1 VACYLVTGGAG
12 FIGSHL
18 VHALVEHGHRV
29 RVLDDFSTG
38 KRENLA
44 DIQDKLDLI
53 CGSICD
59 FALVQDIMQG
69 VDYCLHHAAIPSV
82 PRSVQDPR
90 ASNAANIDGTLNVF
104 LAARDRKVRRV
115 VYASSSSV
123 YGNNE
128 VYPAHEKLPMAPI
141 SPYGVT
147 KAANELYAQTF
158 SHLYGME
165 IVGFRYFNVFG
176 PRQDP
181 SSQYAAVIP
190 LFITRLLVGKQ
201 PVIHGD
207 GTQSRDFTYVENVV
221 SANLRAC
228 TLERPISGVYNIACG
243 SSCSVLDLARLI
255 GELLGVSVEP
265 EFTPPRPGDIR
276 RSCADITLAKKD
288 IQYEPSVTL
297 REGLMRTIDWFREH
311 AEEI

>member
-1 VACYLVTGGAG
+1 MACYLVTGGAG

-18 VHALVEHGHRV
+18 VHALVEQGHHV

-38 KRENLA
+38 KRDNLVR
-44 DIQDKLDLI
+44 IQDKLDI
-53 CGSICD
+53 VCGSICD
-59 FALVQDIMQG
+59 FATVQDAMQG
-69 VDYCLHHAAIPSV
+69 VDYCLHLAAIPSV

-90 ASNAANIDGTLNVF
+90 ASNTANVDGTLNVF
-104 LAARDRKVRRV
+104 LAARDHKVRRV
-115 VYASSSSV
+115 VFASSSSV

-128 VYPAHEKLPMAPI
+128 VYPLHEKLPLAPI

-147 KAANELYAQTF
+147 KATNELYAHTF
-158 SHLYGME
+158 SLLYGME

-181 SSQYAAVIP
+181 TSQYAAVIP
-190 LFITRLLVGKQ
+190 LFITRLLQGKQ

-221 SANLRAC
+221 NANLKAC
-228 TLERPISGVYNIACG
+228 NIEKPISGVYNIACG

-255 GELLGVSVEP
+255 GKILGVAVEP
-265 EFTPPRPGDIR
+265 EFTSPRPGDIR
-276 RSCADITLAKKD
+276 RSCADITRAKQD

-297 REGLMRTIDWFREH
+297 QEGLARTIAWFQEH
-311 AEEI
+311 AKEV

>member
-1 VACYLVTGGAG
+1 MACYLVTGGAG

>member
-1 VACYLVTGGAG
+1 MACYLVTGGAG

-44 DIQDKLDLI
+44 DIQDKLDVI

-123 YGNNE
+123 YGNNQ

-221 SANLRAC
+221 NANLRAC

-276 RSCADITLAKKD
+276 RSCADITRAKQD

-311 AEEI
+311 AKEI